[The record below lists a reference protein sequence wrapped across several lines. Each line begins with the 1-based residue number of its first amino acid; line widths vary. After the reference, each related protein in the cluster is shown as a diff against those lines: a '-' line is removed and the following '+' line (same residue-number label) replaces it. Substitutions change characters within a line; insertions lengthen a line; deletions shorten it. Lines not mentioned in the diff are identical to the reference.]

1 MWATPSWRQTHVIK
15 VVGDGR
21 IVGPVALAN
30 SNGYL
35 VTAYGGAIDTT
46 VKLWD
51 LESATCLTSFQA
63 AHPVSSLLAGD
74 GKLLLFYEPG
84 P

>member
-1 MWATPSWRQTHVIK
+1 M
-15 VVGDGR
+15 VVGDGP

-51 LESATCLTSFQA
+51 HESA
-63 AHPVSSLLAGD
+63 
-74 GKLLLFYEPG
+74 
-84 P
+84 